1 MEEGWPCFIGDGD
14 GLVGCG
20 IWVSTAQVAGLKG
33 RKRQKGQM
41 GWVGSAAVL
50 GGGLEWRK
58 GVKGLEMRT
67 GRGKK
72 CRREALYLG
81 EDDAVRGVVGI

>member
-1 MEEGWPCFIGDGD
+1 MVWRAR
-14 GLVGCG
+14 G
-20 IWVSTAQVAGLKG
+20 IWLSTAQVAGLKG
-33 RKRQKGQM
+33 RKRQKDQM
-41 GWVGSAAVL
+41 GRVGCAAVL
-50 GGGLEWRK
+50 RGGLKWRE

-81 EDDAVRGVVGI
+81 EDDAVRGVVVI